1 MANILIKS
9 KAAME
14 NFDNIWERLCAVQQL
29 RSDLH
34 QSLLKHGYERPLT
47 PEFVNDLILNNFDPM
62 EKSCR
67 EALRIVLECRKMIAE
82 TAAKKEN

>member
-9 KAAME
+9 EAAIE
-14 NFDNIWERLCAVQQL
+14 NFDRIWERLCAIQQL

-34 QSLLKHGYERPLT
+34 QSLLKFGYEKSLT

-67 EALRIVLECRKMIAE
+67 EAIQIVIECRKMITE
-82 TAAKKEN
+82 KTEN